1 MVIFRTLF
9 DRPAAPPQDI
19 EDEDAVPILANVL
32 MKEQR
37 DMDKLPPIHKL
48 VTICDGRPVT
58 DSITMARTF
67 GKRHTTV
74 LRSCDNLTCSREFIR
89 LNFVVTYTA
98 EKVAPRRYVS
108 MTADGLSMLVSGFT
122 GKNAMACMEAY
133 IEAFNAVAAYISN
146 QDKYSSK
153 QHLTLLA
160 NKSDAKARTP
170 FVAQLQLKPEK
181 DIPSVNAEHSL
192 IKVKNQH
199 PCPLVKD
206 ELSTFLWGYHRRHAH
221 HARQSY
227 RHRTLS
233 PNRRWAK
240 HAAQGAPQP
249 ASSFRRTVR
258 AYRIR
263 LR

>member
-1 MVIFRTLF
+1 MDIFRTLF
-9 DRPAAPPQDI
+9 DRPAAPPQHI

-32 MKEQR
+32 MKEQH
-37 DMDKLPPIHKL
+37 DMDKLPPFHKL

-58 DSITMARTF
+58 DSITMAKTF

-74 LRSCDNLTCSREFIR
+74 LQSYDNLTCSREFIR

-98 EKVAPRRYVS
+98 EKTGPHRYVS
-108 MTADGLSMLVSGFT
+108 MTADGLFMLVTGFT
-122 GKNAMACMEAY
+122 GKNAMACMLAY
-133 IEAFNAVAAYISN
+133 IEAFNSVAAFISDH
-146 QDKYSSK
+146 DKYSPK
-153 QHLTLLA
+153 QHLTQIA

-170 FVAQLQLKPEK
+170 FVSRLPLKPEK
-181 DIPSVNAEHSL
+181 DIPPVNAEHSL
-192 IKVKNQH
+192 VKVKIQH
-199 PCPLVKD
+199 TCPLVKD
-206 ELSTFLWGYHRRHAH
+206 ELITFLWGSHRRHAH

-240 HAAQGAPQP
+240 HAAQGAPRP